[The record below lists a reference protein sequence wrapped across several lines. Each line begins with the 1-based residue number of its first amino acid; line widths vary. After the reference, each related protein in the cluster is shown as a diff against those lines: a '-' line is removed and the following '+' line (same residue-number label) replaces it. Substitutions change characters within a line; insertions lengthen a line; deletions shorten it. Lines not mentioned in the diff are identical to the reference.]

1 MITVDVDYMVHFLS
15 FVYHFLSSFLF
26 DPNSTI
32 SIAAVDVEFPE
43 VFFWFK
49 LLEVICDEGGWDIGT
64 TFEDCILGTP
74 DTVPDVDDGISV
86 FFNSGTSRDGL

>member
-1 MITVDVDYMVHFLS
+1 MDVGYIVHFLTS
-15 FVYHFLSSFLF
+15 VYYFLSSFLF

-32 SIAAVDVEFPE
+32 SIAAVDVGFPE

-49 LLEVICDEGGWDIGT
+49 LLGVIWDEGVWDIGT

-74 DTVPDVDDGISV
+74 DTVPDVEDRISV
-86 FFNSGTSRDGL
+86 FFNSGPSRDGL

>member
-1 MITVDVDYMVHFLS
+1 MDVGYILHFLTS
-15 FVYHFLSSFLF
+15 VYYFLSSFLF

-49 LLEVICDEGGWDIGT
+49 LLGVIWDEGVWDIGT

-74 DTVPDVDDGISV
+74 DTLLDVDDRISV